1 MTLTHVCYTQ
11 LSRMAQFIQDS
22 STGSSDSSSSSS
34 SGSESDLDFDV
45 VRPKAV
51 KFNEA
56 GPEAQSSITE
66 KEKKT
71 TAKATGKNR
80 QTNTEKTQEVQK
92 EKLAPERTIRM
103 VRKIIGNYKKR
114 ATKDKKKLNKLLR
127 SATATARKYKLFL
140 NKFEKKSA

>member
-1 MTLTHVCYTQ
+1 
-11 LSRMAQFIQDS
+11 MAQFIQDS

-66 KEKKT
+66 KETEGGPKEKKT

-92 EKLAPERTIRM
+92 EKLTPDRT
-103 VRKIIGNYKKR
+103 VLLLKKIIGNQKKR
-114 ATKDKKKLNKLLR
+114 AAKDKKKFSKVLR
-127 SATATARKYKLFL
+127 SASADARKYKLIL
-140 NKFEKKSA
+140 NKVTKKSKV

>member
-1 MTLTHVCYTQ
+1 
-11 LSRMAQFIQDS
+11 MAQFIQDS

-45 VRPKAV
+45 VRPEAV

-56 GPEAQSSITE
+56 GPEAQSSVTE
-66 KEKKT
+66 KETEGGSKEKKT
-71 TAKATGKNR
+71 TAKATRKNR
-80 QTNTEKTQEVQK
+80 QANTEKTQEVQK

-114 ATKDKKKLNKLLR
+114 ATKDKKKFNKLLR
-127 SATATARKYKLFL
+127 SATATARKYKLVL
-140 NKFEKKSA
+140 NKTTKKSA

>member
-1 MTLTHVCYTQ
+1 
-11 LSRMAQFIQDS
+11 MAQFIQDS

-66 KEKKT
+66 KETQGGPKEKKT

-114 ATKDKKKLNKLLR
+114 ATKDKKKLT
-127 SATATARKYKLFL
+127 SY
-140 NKFEKKSA
+140 